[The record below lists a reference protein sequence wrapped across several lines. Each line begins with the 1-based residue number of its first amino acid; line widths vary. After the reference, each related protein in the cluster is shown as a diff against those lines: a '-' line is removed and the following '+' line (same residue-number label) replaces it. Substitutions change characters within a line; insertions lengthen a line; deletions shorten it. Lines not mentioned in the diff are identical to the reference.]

1 MQMRGRFSI
10 AAIAFAL
17 LPLMAGAQD
26 RRLTVKEA
34 EKLVPREIRKP
45 VKSMIPGEKP
55 PVHDTLDTSDPAV
68 KIILFNDGTWRYE
81 RDVRAFADSAVFRK
95 AWNANEL
102 NPYRTKL
109 EDLPYRV
116 TLCLADSAS
125 RFCCP
130 NKVKVFSPFGW
141 RRRRNHTG
149 VDLPLPTGTPVY
161 AAFDGRVRVSMYNR
175 GYGNVVV
182 IRHASGLET
191 TYAHLKERNVQSGDY
206 VSAGDVIGLG
216 GSTGRSTGPHLHFE
230 TRYEGY
236 AFDPQWLIDFETGT
250 LRHGYFVLKRKYLSN
265 TSRYYPESEDEED
278 EIYKAEEQDRAEA
291 ERIAKEMAAA
301 QYHTVKSGDTLYGLA
316 AKYHTTV
323 GAICKLNGISAST
336 PLKIG
341 KKLRVK

>member
-1 MQMRGRFSI
+1 MRRRTRILVALLS
-10 AAIAFAL
+10 L
-17 LPLMAGAQD
+17 LPLVAGAQTP
-26 RRLTVKEA
+26 RLTLKEA
-34 EKLVPREIRKP
+34 DKLVPRPALKP
-45 VKSMIPGEKP
+45 VKSMIPGERP
-55 PVHDTLDTSDPAV
+55 LAHDTLDTSDPAV
-68 KIILFNDGTWRYE
+68 KLVLFGDGTWRYE
-81 RDVRAFADSAVFRK
+81 RDLAAMADSAVFRK
-95 AWNANEL
+95 AWKTNDI
-102 NPYRTKL
+102 NPYSTKL

-130 NKVKVFSPFGW
+130 RQIKVFSPFGW

-161 AAFDGRVRVSMYNR
+161 AAFDGKVRCSMYSR

-191 TYAHLKERNVQSGDY
+191 TYAHLSARKVEAGDY
-206 VSAGDVIGLG
+206 VAAGDVVGLG

-236 AFDPQWLIDFETGT
+236 AFDPQWLIDFESGT

-265 TSRYYPESEDEED
+265 TSKYYPESEEEED
-278 EIYKAEEQDRAEA
+278 EIYKTEEEERAEA
-291 ERIAKEMAAA
+291 DRIAKEMAAA

-316 AKYHTTV
+316 TKYHTSV
-323 GAICKLNGISAST
+323 NAICKLNGISPST
-336 PLKIG
+336 PLRIG

>member
-1 MQMRGRFSI
+1 MQMRGRFLITII
-10 AAIAFAL
+10 AIAL
-17 LPLMAGAQD
+17 LPLMAGAQGS
-26 RRLTVKEA
+26 RLTIKEA

-109 EDLPYRV
+109 EDLPYRI

-191 TYAHLKERNVQSGDY
+191 TYAHLKERNVQAGDY

>member
-1 MQMRGRFSI
+1 M
-10 AAIAFAL
+10 
-17 LPLMAGAQD
+17 
-26 RRLTVKEA
+26 
-34 EKLVPREIRKP
+34 
-45 VKSMIPGEKP
+45 
-55 PVHDTLDTSDPAV
+55 
-68 KIILFNDGTWRYE
+68 
-81 RDVRAFADSAVFRK
+81 
-95 AWNANEL
+95 
-102 NPYRTKL
+102 
-109 EDLPYRV
+109 
-116 TLCLADSAS
+116 
-125 RFCCP
+125 
-130 NKVKVFSPFGW
+130 KVFSPFGW

-149 VDLPLPTGTPVY
+149 VDLPLATGTPVY
-161 AAFDGRVRVSMYNR
+161 AAFDGRVRCSMYNR

-191 TYAHLKERNVQSGDY
+191 TYAHLKERNVQTGDY

-265 TSRYYPESEDEED
+265 TSRYYPESEEEEE
-278 EIYKAEEQDRAEA
+278 EIYKTEEEDRAEA
-291 ERIAKEMAAA
+291 ERIAREMAAA

-316 AKYHTTV
+316 ARYHTTV

-336 PLKIG
+336 PLRIG

>member
-1 MQMRGRFSI
+1 M
-10 AAIAFAL
+10 L
-17 LPLMAGAQD
+17 LPLMAGAQE

-191 TYAHLKERNVQSGDY
+191 TYAHLKERNVQAGDY

-230 TRYEGY
+230 TRYEGF

>member
-17 LPLMAGAQD
+17 LPLMAGAQGS
-26 RRLTVKEA
+26 RLTIKEA

-130 NKVKVFSPFGW
+130 RQVKVFSPFGW

-182 IRHASGLET
+182 VRHASGLET